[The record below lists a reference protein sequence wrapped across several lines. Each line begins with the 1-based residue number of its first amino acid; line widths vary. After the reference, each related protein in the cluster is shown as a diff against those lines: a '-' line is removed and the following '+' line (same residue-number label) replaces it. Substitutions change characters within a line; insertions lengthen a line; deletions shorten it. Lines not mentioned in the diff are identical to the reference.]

1 MKKILFLGY
10 NKNKTSLIEKINT
23 NNKKWL
29 IKQTNEKIN
38 LQTAKKFDSIIC
50 FGYRHI
56 IDKKIINSLKK
67 PIINLHI
74 SYLPYNRGNHPNF
87 WSFVE
92 NTPSGI
98 TISEVNNG
106 IDTGNIIY
114 QKIIDFKLLENKKTL
129 TFSKTYKTLFSE
141 MERLFLINMT
151 NIINHNFNS
160 SRQVGKGTF
169 RNEKDLPVLLKS
181 WNQNIYKTVLK
192 YDNIKRQELK
202 KRLLILDK
210 IESTRKNNNINWMNI
225 VRTSLKNSSQNTLNI
240 LEKINT
246 DDNSITKL
254 FKDLIK

>member
-23 NNKKWL
+23 NSKKWS
-29 IKQTNEKIN
+29 IKQTNKKIN
-38 LQTAKKFDSIIC
+38 LQTAKKFDSIVC

-56 IDKKIINSLKK
+56 IDKKIIHNLKK

-74 SYLPYNRGNHPNF
+74 GYLPYNRGSHPNF

-98 TISEVNNG
+98 TISEVDSG

-114 QKIIDFKLLENKKTL
+114 QKIIDFKLLENKNSL
-129 TFSKTYKTLFSE
+129 TFFKTYKTLVSE
-141 MERLFLINMT
+141 IERLFLINME

-160 SRQVGKGTF
+160 SRQIGKGTF
-169 RNEKDLPVLLKS
+169 HNKKDLPVLLKS
-181 WNQNIYKTVLK
+181 WKQNIHKTVIK
-192 YDNIKRQELK
+192 YDKIKRLELK

-210 IESTRKNNNINWMNI
+210 IENTRKNNNINWMNI
-225 VRTSLKNSSQNTLNI
+225 VRTSLKNSSQSTLNI